1 MAARRL
7 LIVGNS
13 VSTPPQP
20 GVAPYPER
28 LATLA
33 GDRWQI
39 ATIIR
44 SGATIEEMETDVLA
58 ALGARPHA
66 LVVQVGIN
74 ECAPRPLGPAA
85 RARLGVLKPRWLR
98 DRIIS
103 VLHRWRPQII
113 RLRPLAQFTTLDR
126 FAASVSRIARAARE
140 GGVRVLLLPITEV
153 TMIAEMRTP
162 FTNRQVARYNRA
174 LQAAAVDGVA
184 WIDVAAL
191 FPNQTPD
198 AYCHA
203 PETVHWSAAAH
214 QRVAEYVAAWL
225 GSIA

>member
-7 LIVGNS
+7 LVVGNS
-13 VSTPPQP
+13 VSMPPQP

-33 GDRWQI
+33 RDRWQI

-44 SGATIEEMETDVLA
+44 SGGTIEEMEPDVLA
-58 ALGARPHA
+58 ALDTRPDA

-74 ECAPRPLGPAA
+74 ECAPRPLGPAG
-85 RARLGVLKPRWLR
+85 RARLGTLEPQWLR
-98 DRIIS
+98 DRIIG

-126 FAASVSRIARAARE
+126 FAVSVSRIARAARAA
-140 GGVRVLLLPITEV
+140 GVRVLLLPITEV
-153 TMIAEMRTP
+153 TTIAEMRTP
-162 FTNRQVARYNRA
+162 FTNREVARYNRA
-174 LQAAAVDGVA
+174 LQDAAGDGVA
-184 WIDVAAL
+184 WIDVAVL

-198 AYCHA
+198 AFCHA
-203 PETVHWSAAAH
+203 PETVHWSAASH
-214 QRVAEYVAAWL
+214 QRVAEYLAAWL